1 MENESR
7 GVNSNGRRGED
18 GNRGEG
24 GVGGWDMSHLIRPK
38 CFFY

>member
-24 GVGGWDMSHLIRPK
+24 VGGLSVGE
-38 CFFY
+38 